1 MERQHNNGHDIIRI
15 IAAFMVIVI
24 HSTVIFLASNKKNL
38 MWGVG
43 MEINSLCLVS
53 VPLFF
58 MTSGA
63 LLLRKN
69 QILTKQQ
76 FKRRFLKQFIPFV
89 CWSFVYLVA
98 RAALGKTEITIEN
111 ILGMANEPAYYQFWF
126 MYSLLAIYLLLP
138 VLNIFIQNC
147 SRRVLEYVLCL
158 WLLFSVIQPTL
169 AAFFPWAA
177 ISSHVDLV
185 LCEGYIGYFILGYY
199 LREFGCSISRRKTMF
214 LMIMGIAAIMI
225 QAGVEYVVAG
235 THYQGYF
242 YRTYLTP
249 GVVIG
254 AVGVFLFFQNI
265 NWKVNEVVNRL
276 SGYTLGVFYI
286 HMLVLT
292 AFEYLGF
299 TGAQSLCLCGVKI
312 ISVFVVSCIMVAIMN
327 KIKWINKLFL
337 GGR

>member
-1 MERQHNNGHDIIRI
+1 MERQRNNGYDIIRI
-15 IAAFMVIVI
+15 MAAFMVVVI
-24 HSTVIFLASNKKNL
+24 HSTVIFLASNKKNV
-38 MWGVG
+38 MWVVG
-43 MEINSLCLVS
+43 MEICALCLIS

-63 LLLRKN
+63 LLLKKN

-76 FKRRFLKQFIPFV
+76 FKKRFLKQFIPFI
-89 CWSFVYLVA
+89 CWSFVYLIA
-98 RAALGKTEITIEN
+98 RAVLGKTEITIEN
-111 ILGMANEPAYYQFWF
+111 ILGMAKEPAYYQFWF

-138 VLNIFIQNC
+138 VLEILIQNC
-147 SRRVLEYVLCL
+147 SRRVLEYILGL

-169 AAFFPWAA
+169 AAFFPWAE

-199 LREFGCSISRRKTMF
+199 LREFGCSISKRKTM
-214 LMIMGIAAIMI
+214 LIMISGIAVILI
-225 QAGVEYVVAG
+225 QAGVEYAIAG
-235 THYQGYF
+235 TCYQGYF

-249 GVVIG
+249 GVVVG
-254 AVGVFLFFQNI
+254 AGGVFLFFQNT
-265 NWKVNEVVNRL
+265 NWKVNRAVHRL

-299 TGAQSLCLCGVKI
+299 TGAQSLSMCGIKTVA
-312 ISVFVVSCIMVAIMN
+312 VFIVSSIMIAIMN
-327 KIKWINKLFL
+327 KIKWINKLLL

>member
-1 MERQHNNGHDIIRI
+1 MERHNNGYDIIRI
-15 IAAFMVIVI
+15 IAAFMVVVI
-24 HSTVIFLASNKKNL
+24 HSTVIFLGSNKNNTI
-38 MWGVG
+38 WVVA
-43 MEINSLCLVS
+43 MEINALCLIS

-76 FKRRFLKQFIPFV
+76 FKRRFLKQFIPFIS
-89 CWSFVYLVA
+89 WSFVYLVA
-98 RAALGKTEITIEN
+98 RAALGKTEITIKN
-111 ILGMANEPAYYQFWF
+111 ILGMAKEPAYYQFWF

-138 VLNIFIQNC
+138 ALEVLIQNC
-147 SRRVLEYVLCL
+147 SRKVLEYLLFL

-199 LREFGCSISRRKTMF
+199 LREFGSGISKQKTMIF
-214 LMIMGIAAIMI
+214 MIIGIAAVMI
-225 QAGVEYVVAG
+225 PAGAEYVVGG
-235 THYQGYF
+235 TDYQGYF
-242 YRTYLTP
+242 YHTYLTP
-249 GVVIG
+249 GVAMG
-254 AVGVFLFFQNI
+254 ATAVFLFFQNI
-265 NWKVNEVVNRL
+265 NWKANRAVKRL
-276 SGYTLGVFYI
+276 SAYTLGIFYI

-299 TGAQSLCLCGVKI
+299 TGAQNWGMCGVKI
-312 ISVFVVSCIMVAIMN
+312 IAVFGVSCIIVAIMN
-327 KIKWINKLFL
+327 KIKWMNKLFL
-337 GGR
+337 AGR